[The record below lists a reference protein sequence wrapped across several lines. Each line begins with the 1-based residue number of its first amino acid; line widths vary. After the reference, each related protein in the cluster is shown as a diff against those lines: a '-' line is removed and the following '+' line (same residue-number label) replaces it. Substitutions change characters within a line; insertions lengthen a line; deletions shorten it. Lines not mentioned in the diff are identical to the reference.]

1 MHMKKIILILFCFF
15 QSLSYSQGT
24 KLKTYLDTKQFYA
37 PNVGNYIEIYMQ
49 FVSYSVVFKNE
60 GRGLRAKVLISVDI
74 SDSSQTVFSD
84 RYILESPEAID
95 SVQDDFYEVIRV
107 QLNPG
112 KYSMKLNLMDVNK
125 ESSEI
130 SGVIPILVEDL
141 AKDTKIS
148 DVLVAEYAYPT
159 DEQNNFTKS
168 GYHIIPMLS
177 SFYATDSKNIP
188 LYLEL
193 YGTEAIPDSTYRFS
207 YRIINTKDASEMPG
221 FTKSSTLTKSKVVP
235 VFESVNIEELSSG
248 SYQIECRVSTN
259 ENEILAIQTYDFER
273 SNENNSMFT
282 MENMML
288 DPAFQASIPEDSVFY
303 FLECLIPISKPAEI
317 RNIIETLKEK
327 DIKNARKHI
336 QGYWALTAP
345 TNSYESWLKYKSQVV
360 FVQKIYGNNFQ
371 EGFETDRGRVYLK
384 YGAPSQVNA
393 RESSPSEYPYE
404 IWTYNKIGIYS
415 NKRFVFYNPDLVNN
429 AYRLLHS
436 DMIGELKNPAW
447 PQILAKRNTYNG
459 NVDNPNQNNVKHWGG
474 ESNDLFRQY

>member
-1 MHMKKIILILFCFF
+1 MKKLILFCFCLL
-15 QSLSYSQGT
+15 QSIAFSQGV

-37 PNVGNYIEIYMQ
+37 PNVGNYLEVYMQ

-60 GRGLRAKVLISVDI
+60 GHGLRSKVLISVEI
-74 SDSSQTVFSD
+74 SDSSQTVYSD
-84 RYILESPEAID
+84 RYVLESPEAID

-112 KYSMKLNLMDVNK
+112 KYKLKLDLFDVHK
-125 ESSEI
+125 EGSEI
-130 SGVIPILVEDL
+130 SGVIPISIEDYS
-141 AKDTKIS
+141 KNTKIS
-148 DVLVAEYAYPT
+148 DVIVAEYAYPS
-159 DEQNNFTKS
+159 DQASNFDKS

-177 SFYATDSKNIP
+177 SFYATDSKNLPVYMEI
-188 LYLEL
+188 
-193 YGTEAIPDSTYRFS
+193 YGSEKIPDSTFQLS
-207 YRIINTKDASEMPG
+207 YRVIQTKDASEVKG
-221 FTKSSTLTKSKVVP
+221 FSKTSAHAKAPVVP
-235 VFESVNIEELSSG
+235 IFESINIEDLATG
-248 SYQIECRVSTN
+248 NYQLEFRVSRN
-259 ENEILAIQTYDFER
+259 NNEIMAIQTYDFER

-288 DPAFQASIPEDSVFY
+288 DPAFQASIPADSVMY
-303 FLECLIPISKPAEI
+303 YLECLIPISKPAEI
-317 RNIIETLKEK
+317 KNIIET
-327 DIKNARKHI
+327 IKSKNTDDARKHI
-336 QGYWALTAP
+336 QGYWSLSAP
-345 TNSYESWLKYKSQVV
+345 TNPYDSWLHYKAQVQ
-360 FVQKIYGNNFQ
+360 FVEEIYGNNFQ

-384 YGAPSQVNA
+384 YGAPSSVNA

-474 ESNDLFRQY
+474 DSNDLFRQY